1 MSEAVLSVNHL
12 SIGYGSRCVISDA
25 SFTIGKGELVGIIGC
40 NGAGKSTLLKTIRGM
55 LPKQSGEVLFFGKPM
70 EEYTDRDLAREVAY
84 LQQQVEVGFG
94 YTGQDIVMAGRYPY
108 LNGGNAKART
118 ISVWRWTVWNIPV
131 RGSWQK
137 SR

>member
-1 MSEAVLSVNHL
+1 
-12 SIGYGSRCVISDA
+12 
-25 SFTIGKGELVGIIGC
+25 
-40 NGAGKSTLLKTIRGM
+40 M
-55 LPKQSGEVLFFGKPM
+55 LPKQSGEVLFFDKPM

-108 LNGGNAKART
+108 LNGGSAKART
-118 ISVWRWTVWNIPV
+118 TSVWRWTAWNIPV
-131 RGSWQK
+131 RVSWQK

>member
-1 MSEAVLSVNHL
+1 MSEAVLRVNHL

-108 LNGGNAKART
+108 LNGGNAKARM
-118 ISVWRWTVWNIPV
+118 ISVWRWTAWNIPV
-131 RGSWQK
+131 RVSWRK